1 MPGLVGAVLVREGF
15 GGRVSGVG
23 GAVAARDRAG
33 SRGSLPRSC
42 SILDVV
48 VPGRQEPTAFGI
60 EHDLAGPIGVVG
72 RRRCG
77 RGGVF
82 GVRDSKDPD
91 GPVCVVDA
99 YSWRL
104 FVFAPPR

>member
-1 MPGLVGAVLVREGF
+1 M
-15 GGRVSGVG
+15 
-23 GAVAARDRAG
+23 
-33 SRGSLPRSC
+33 
-42 SILDVV
+42 
-48 VPGRQEPTAFGI
+48 